1 MKDFILSQTPCA
13 HKDLVLKL
21 KLVENRKVIYGNKS
35 LRQFL
40 LTDMRD
46 LVNVEGE
53 NNEMYIYPIREEE

>member
-1 MKDFILSQTPCA
+1 
-13 HKDLVLKL
+13 
-21 KLVENRKVIYGNKS
+21 